1 VTASPDQ
8 KLTGDGVTRQ
18 ENGIK
23 LTGDGVTRPE
33 NGVKLTGDGVTK
45 VEKRLVTASPCPRNG

>member
-1 VTASPDQ
+1 MVKIFI

-45 VEKRLVTASPCPRNG
+45 VEKRLVTASPGPRNG